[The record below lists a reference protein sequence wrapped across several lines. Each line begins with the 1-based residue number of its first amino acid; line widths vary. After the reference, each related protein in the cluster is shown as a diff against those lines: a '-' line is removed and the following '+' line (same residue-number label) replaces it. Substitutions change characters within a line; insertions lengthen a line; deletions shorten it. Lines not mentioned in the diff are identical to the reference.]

1 MKQPKLLV
9 RDVPVGSVVFTLTNM
24 DDDTSHEIR
33 ETYYT
38 KISEDRYLHHGC
50 IQGEP
55 VLEEG
60 ERPRYINIT
69 FPEGAEYPLVPT
81 LPVFDISQSR
91 LYSGPTTQASSA
103 IKDEDA

>member
-1 MKQPKLLV
+1 MKQRKLLM
-9 RDVPVGSVVFTLTNM
+9 RDVPIGSVVFTLTNM
-24 DDDTSHEIR
+24 DDDRSHEIR

-50 IQGEP
+50 IQGDPDPEP
-55 VLEEG
+55 A
-60 ERPRYINIT
+60 ERPRYINMS

-91 LYSGPTTQASSA
+91 FTDYLVKGTVCETAP
-103 IKDEDA
+103 